1 MEAVRAVARA
11 DLPPEHP
18 QRIALADEV
27 HARPSEPL
35 ATPSRATYVAMLV
48 EPAERQAE
56 RAHLAVLCGAHGVAP
71 PAASASQFSASLGVI
86 TFKWERHGEF
96 SGYTFVTL
104 GSSPQAFSEPPTG
117 LLPVGWLRAVPG
129 RTIVAAHGKLLAEP
143 ASGTGPEFLAAHF
156 GDHVVVGSEVGDGA
170 GKVFTDFRI
179 HADGCSR
186 FLVVDRSFTPR
197 QAGRIMQR
205 LFEIEAYR
213 MMALLALPIAR
224 EQSARATT
232 VETEL
237 ASLTAAIAADAGE
250 DEALLHS
257 VSRLAAEV
265 ESALAATQFRFG
277 ARLAYHELVQTRI
290 GELRERR
297 LPGTQ
302 TVEEFMARRFAP
314 AMATCATVEQRLQR
328 LSERVAQASTLLST
342 RVDIAREQQN
352 QNLLAS
358 MDRRARLQLRLQQTV
373 EGLSVAA
380 IVYYAAGLVGYVGKA
395 MKNRGV
401 AVDPDLLIALSIP
414 VLGLLVWSAMRRAR
428 HRAGTDHTPPQ
439 DFRA

>member
-1 MEAVRAVARA
+1 MEPSQAAVRPE
-11 DLPPEHP
+11 LPPEHP
-18 QRIALADEV
+18 QRMLLADEV

-35 ATPSRATYVAMLV
+35 ATPSRASYVAMLV
-48 EPAERQAE
+48 EPGEREAE
-56 RAHLAVLCGAHGVAP
+56 RAHLAALCSANGVVP
-71 PAASASQFSASLGVI
+71 PAVSTSQFSASFGAL

-96 SGYTFVTL
+96 SGYTFVTA
-104 GSSPQAFSEPPTG
+104 GRSPRPFSEPPTG
-117 LLPVGWLRAVPG
+117 LLPPGWLGGLPG
-129 RTIVAAHGKLLAEP
+129 RTIVAAHGKLVAEP
-143 ASGTGPEFLAAHF
+143 AGGTGAEFLAAHF
-156 GDHVVVGSEVGDGA
+156 GDHVVVGAEVGDGA

-197 QAGRIMQR
+197 QAGRTMQR

-224 EQSARATT
+224 EQSARATA

-237 ASLTAAIAADAGE
+237 VSLTAAIAADAGE

-265 ESALAATQFRFG
+265 ESTLAATQFRFG
-277 ARLAYHELVQTRI
+277 ARLAYHELVQMRI

-328 LSERVAQASTLLST
+328 LSERVAQASALLST
-342 RVDIAREQQN
+342 RVDIARERQN

-358 MDRRARLQLRLQQTV
+358 MDRRALLQLRLQQTV

-395 MKNRGV
+395 VKGSGV
-401 AVDPDLLIALSIP
+401 DVDPDMLIALSIP
-414 VLGLLVWSAMRRAR
+414 LLALFVWTAMRRAR
-428 HRAGTDHTPPQ
+428 RRANTDRTPSQ
-439 DFRA
+439 EL

>member
-1 MEAVRAVARA
+1 MSIF
-11 DLPPEHP
+11 PPDHA
-18 QRIALADEV
+18 QRYLLAEEV
-27 HARPSEPL
+27 HARPPE
-35 ATPSRATYVAMLV
+35 AMRA
-48 EPAERQAE
+48 PARSSYM
-56 RAHLAVLCGAHGVAP
+56 AVLVDGDERERELRHLETLCQRFAVAG
-71 PAASASQFSASLGVI
+71 PAATATHFRAKLGAVNL
-86 TFKWERHGEF
+86 KWERHGEF

-439 DFRA
+439 DVRA

>member
-1 MEAVRAVARA
+1 MEAMRTVARA

-48 EPAERQAE
+48 EPAQRQAE
-56 RAHLAVLCGAHGVAP
+56 RAHLAVLCCAHGVEP
-71 PAASASQFSASLGVI
+71 PAASASQFSAALGVI

-117 LLPVGWLRAVPG
+117 LLPVGWLRALPG
-129 RTIVAAHGKLLAEP
+129 RTIVAAHGNLLAEP

-197 QAGRIMQR
+197 QAGRTMQR

-428 HRAGTDHTPPQ
+428 HRAGTDRTTPQ
-439 DFRA
+439 DVRA